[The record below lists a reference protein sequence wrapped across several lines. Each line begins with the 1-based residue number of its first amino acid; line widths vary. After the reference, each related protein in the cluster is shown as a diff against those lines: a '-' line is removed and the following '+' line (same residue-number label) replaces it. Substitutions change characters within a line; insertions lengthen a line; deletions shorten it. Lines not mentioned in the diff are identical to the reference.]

1 MKNLWLIIKRNFNA
15 LEAKAV
21 KLMEKQMDDGNWHAV
36 KYCLDANGYK
46 PEEKIKANVEAAT
59 TINLTINEDE

>member
-1 MKNLWLIIKRNFNA
+1 MLDKLLEYMDIIKFRSQP
-15 LEAKAV
+15 
-21 KLMEKQMDDGNWHAV
+21 LMEKQMDDGNWQAV

-59 TINLTINEDE
+59 TINLTINED